1 MFESYDNPEKVERKL
16 KKFFKYMQSFFQN
29 CSDNNVVIFWKT
41 KNLILNNEIMTAF
54 NLDNCVTRFH
64 GSIHAHD
71 DEYYEFEIISNVEDL
86 LLKTKSKQFFKTY
99 VTENFYLFK
108 KMNHESG
115 EHDRTLNN
123 LMEMTLS
130 KSQVN
135 IEYNDETN

>member
-16 KKFFKYMQSFFQN
+16 KKFFKYMHAFFQN
-29 CSDNNVVIFWKT
+29 CSDNNVVIFHK
-41 KNLILNNEIMTAF
+41 KENFIINNKIMTAF
-54 NLDNCVTRFH
+54 KLDNCETRFH

-71 DEYYEFEIISNVEDL
+71 DDEYFEFEIISNVENS
-86 LLKTKSKQFFKTY
+86 LLKTKSKKFFETY

-115 EHDRTLNN
+115 EYDRTLNN

-135 IEYNDETN
+135 IEYNDEI